1 MKVTDSAGIGAIV
14 REARKNQGLTQKDLA
29 KACGC
34 GVRFLSDLENG
45 KPTIELGKAIRV
57 LNVLSY
63 DIDVSA
69 RRFS

>member
-1 MKVTDSAGIGAIV
+1 MRVTSPKDIGEIV
-14 REARKNQGLTQKDLA
+14 RHARKEAGMTQKELA

-34 GVRFLSDLENG
+34 GVRFLSELENG
-45 KPTIELGKAIRV
+45 KPTIELGKALRV

-63 DIDVSA
+63 DIDIDA